1 MVRRK
6 YRHFYL
12 KNAAIISVNFF
23 FILFN
28 AIPKY
33 EEIPKK
39 YENQLCVHKPYKPKD
54 EIKSYRPVSVSKN
67 FMKLF
72 EALILNNVNSFIT

>member
-1 MVRRK
+1 MVRQK

-39 YENQLCVHKPYKPKD
+39 YEN
-54 EIKSYRPVSVSKN
+54 
-67 FMKLF
+67 
-72 EALILNNVNSFIT
+72 